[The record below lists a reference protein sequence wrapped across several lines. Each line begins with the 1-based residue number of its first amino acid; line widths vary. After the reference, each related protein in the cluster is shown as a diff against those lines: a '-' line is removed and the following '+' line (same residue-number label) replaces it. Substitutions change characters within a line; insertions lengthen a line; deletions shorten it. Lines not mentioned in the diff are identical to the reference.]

1 MWDESHLKKLL
12 LDSKGCDKKLWV
24 KRNPAGNYLVTW
36 MKLDSTRIGYSPYQ
50 LVNVGFLFTNHVC
63 YVDPQKYWFLNACT
77 VWWWFPFIRPAI
89 KPLFLRDARGTCH
102 LPVVRSWMPINASS
116 QGGSRT
122 VRAIVLQEGQG
133 QFRQRWQ
140 KLQMGKCLDSS
151 QVLG

>member
-1 MWDESHLKKLL
+1 MNETWFKK
-12 LDSKGCDKKLWV
+12 
-24 KRNPAGNYLVTW
+24 
-36 MKLDSTRIGYSPYQ
+36 IGYSPYQ
-50 LVNVGFLFTNHVC
+50 LVNVGFFFTNHVC
-63 YVDPQKYWFLNACT
+63 YVDPQKSWFLNACT

-151 QVLG
+151 QVLGSSLTFFCDIFVSLVFGEISTFQLSCFFPVHFLP